1 MSSAYLCSLDSLF
14 ASLAL
19 GLLGISRTVQSRL
32 IVAFALCD
40 SIAMALGSALHSL
53 VNPSGHAGLILL
65 LAAVPALTCLV
76 AGVWSR
82 RFSTALFA
90 IPFLLSLDNFIS
102 TLREGSTVAAGW
114 TLVAGLVSGTFAWCG
129 FTLAATIVSGFLGVR
144 RFHQV

>member
-19 GLLGISRTVQSRL
+19 GLLGISRTVQSRM

-40 SIAMALGSALHSL
+40 SIAMVLGAALHSL
-53 VNPSGHAGLILL
+53 VSPSGYAGLILV
-65 LAAVPALTCLV
+65 LAAAPALAWLV

-90 IPFLLSLDNFIS
+90 IPCLLSLDNFIS
-102 TLREGSTVAAGW
+102 TLREGSSVAAGW
-114 TLVAGLVSGTFAWCG
+114 SPVAGLVSGTFAWCG
-129 FTLAATIVSGFLGVR
+129 FALAAAIVSDFPGVR
-144 RFHQV
+144 RFHHV